1 MCTTPGI
8 YKLPPSCRHLESS
21 STTRLACP
29 TPSTFRSP
37 SPCSP
42 STPGLVRW
50 ELRDHCQS
58 YELHPMVTASL
69 QFELASEPSFHKE
82 LLKPW
87 LVGWIA
93 DDDDPLEIFWCNIEQ
108 QNVLC
113 CVCVF
118 FLSFCSLFQLNG
130 RFWFGDTL
138 CGEKF
143 SKELKNVEDP
153 RQFYNEV
160 SSTKSKIKVS
170 VFLCLWS
177 LRWQRTMRK

>member
-21 STTRLACP
+21 STTHLACP

-42 STPGLVRW
+42 STPGLVRC
-50 ELRDHCQS
+50 EVLDQSLHCCTIVC
-58 YELHPMVTASL
+58 LNFCT
-69 QFELASEPSFHKE
+69 PSS
-82 LLKPW
+82 PR
-87 LVGWIA
+87 
-93 DDDDPLEIFWCNIEQ
+93 
-108 QNVLC
+108 
-113 CVCVF
+113 
-118 FLSFCSLFQLNG
+118 QLNG

-160 SSTKSKIKVS
+160 SSIKSKIKVS